1 MSDHRAVVDAY
12 LDTAFPGAAVAS
24 HDERGSRGRWWSIG
38 HRGAVMV
45 LRVSAEFLTSPSEDE
60 ARATLARLDLARAL
74 RESAGRVVVLSRHG
88 LRYVPA
94 IPT

>member
-1 MSDHRAVVDAY
+1 MNDHRAIVDQY
-12 LDTAFPGAAVAS
+12 LRTEFPDASIVDHDDTGQ
-24 HDERGSRGRWWSIG
+24 RGRWWSIK

-45 LRVSAEFLTSPSEDE
+45 LRVTQEFLTAHAEDE
-60 ARATLARLDLARAL
+60 AQAWLERLAPARAL